1 MVVAY
6 QILLGLV
13 IKFKLCSY
21 MYNGCCISDAA
32 GSFKLFFSQQHG
44 YLPDTHPR
52 HGLYQ
57 YRNLSVFTTVN
68 YIITDAKLNVWRILD
83 HDMVSQVFELGNCSQ
98 GLLKAW
104 E

>member
-44 YLPDTHPR
+44 YLPLIATSDTHPR

-57 YRNLSVFTTVN
+57 YRNLSVLTT
-68 YIITDAKLNVWRILD
+68 YGREIERMADFA
-83 HDMVSQVFELGNCSQ
+83 S
-98 GLLKAW
+98 
-104 E
+104 